1 MGTELCQ
8 PINKGEKTKMN
19 HAVSSYKLQG
29 KSSSISKLHLLI
41 IRPNWTNKIN
51 TKIKIKNK

>member
-8 PINKGEKTKMN
+8 LINKGEKTKMN
-19 HAVSSYKLQG
+19 HTISSYKLQG
-29 KSSSISKLHLLI
+29 KSSGISKLHLI

-51 TKIKIKNK
+51 THKKLKN